1 MSNPK
6 EKQYLTEAFK
16 ALDTNGDGTVQ
27 RAELDKVLKES
38 GFTRQEA
45 DDLFKFVDA
54 DKDGK
59 ISLQE
64 FLSAFQMSH

>member
-1 MSNPK
+1 MSNPT
-6 EKQYLTEAFK
+6 EKQYLIEVFK
-16 ALDTNGDGTVQ
+16 ALDSNGDGIIQ
-27 RAELDKVLKES
+27 RAELDRVLKES

-45 DDLFKFVDA
+45 DELFKYVDV

-64 FLSAFQMSH
+64 FLKGFQMSQ